1 VRAEFGRLG
10 LRRPGH
16 RHKGLAV
23 ASAVR
28 PRTVVAF
35 LVLGMLVIAASWVD
49 AGTAASP
56 DPDPSAKESKAP
68 APDTYEP
75 PASQSSTPSTPEPVT
90 ETVTPPVIQVEST
103 PSTGTGTVNRT
114 PAKPATHTESR
125 ARTQKKPAKE
135 PEKTAAP
142 STPRRE
148 PARLAVATPTS
159 DDGGPLLLG
168 GIGMALLAIASG
180 SLLLL
185 VKRAGDPPVG
195 RRQPRA
201 YLITRASDTSMGTG
215 GTKA

>member
-1 VRAEFGRLG
+1 
-10 LRRPGH
+10 
-16 RHKGLAV
+16 
-23 ASAVR
+23 
-28 PRTVVAF
+28 
-35 LVLGMLVIAASWVD
+35 MLFSAASWVD
-49 AGTAASP
+49 ASTAASP
-56 DPDPSAKESKAP
+56 DPHPSAEESNAP

-75 PASQSSTPSTPEPVT
+75 PASKPSTPSAREPAT
-90 ETVTPPVIQVEST
+90 ETVTQPVTRSVIQVETT
-103 PSTGTGTVNRT
+103 PSTGTVNRT

-142 STPRRE
+142 SRPRRE
-148 PARLAVATPTS
+148 PARLAVATPS

-201 YLITRASDTSMGTG
+201 YLITRASDAGMGTG

>member
-16 RHKGLAV
+16 RHEGPA
-23 ASAVR
+23 AAAAVR
-28 PRTVVAF
+28 PRTLVAC
-35 LVLGMLVIAASWVD
+35 LVIGILFIAASWVD

-56 DPDPSAKESKAP
+56 DPDPSAKESKPP
-68 APDTYEP
+68 APDSYQP
-75 PASQSSTPSTPEPVT
+75 PASQPSTPSAPKPVT
-90 ETVTPPVIQVEST
+90 ETVTRPVIQVETT
-103 PSTGTGTVNRT
+103 PLPRTVHRT
-114 PAKPATHTESR
+114 PAKPATDTTSGP
-125 ARTQKKPAKE
+125 RTQKKPAKA
-135 PEKTAAP
+135 PVKVAAP
-142 STPRRE
+142 SRPRRE
-148 PARLAVATPTS
+148 PARLAVATPS

-195 RRQPRA
+195 RRQTRA
-201 YLITRASDTSMGTG
+201 YLITRASDTGMGTG